1 MLGDFNINLL
11 ELDSLSHEYL
21 CNFLDK
27 GYIPGFSGIT
37 RPSIG
42 NFKGSC
48 VDNVFI
54 KNKDLKTETY
64 KLKNSLTDHYPLFI
78 AINKIKTDT
87 KDSHITLN
95 YNKLKNTAATIY
107 YMLYICYHK
116 LYYVS
121 TRSKCSN
128 RPINK

>member
-27 GYIPGFSGIT
+27 GYISGFSGIT

-42 NFKGSC
+42 NCKGSC
-48 VDNVFI
+48 IDNVFI

-78 AINKIKTDT
+78 AINKIKTDS
-87 KDSHITLN
+87 KDPHITLN
-95 YNKLKNTAATIY
+95 YNKLKNTAATRNWNELMSIQDPNA
-107 YMLYICYHK
+107 
-116 LYYVS
+116 V
-121 TRSKCSN
+121 
-128 RPINK
+128 